1 MLTKLDVEL
10 ITNGAKSERS
20 TTALLGRSEQTVG
33 SRAKALWRTLKQENA
48 ERKTNIQHVT
58 PKEATAITG
67 YGENGSKSNVKDGKG
82 DKRTAAVVAF
92 F

>member
-1 MLTKLDVEL
+1 MLTKLGVEL
-10 ITNGAKSERS
+10 VTNDATSERS
-20 TTALLGRSEQTVG
+20 TTALLGHSEHTVG
-33 SRAKALWRTLKQENA
+33 SRAKALWRTLRAENA

-67 YGENGSKSNVKDGKG
+67 YGENGPKSNVKDGKG
-82 DKRTAAVVAF
+82 DKRTAAAVGF